1 MNLTCAAALDLPL
14 RPVPFAIFLTRNKL
28 FREIENH
35 ASDTINNS
43 WLEKEVDLFLKITQ
57 IRKC

>member
-43 WLEKEVDLFLKITQ
+43 WLEKEVDLF
-57 IRKC
+57 